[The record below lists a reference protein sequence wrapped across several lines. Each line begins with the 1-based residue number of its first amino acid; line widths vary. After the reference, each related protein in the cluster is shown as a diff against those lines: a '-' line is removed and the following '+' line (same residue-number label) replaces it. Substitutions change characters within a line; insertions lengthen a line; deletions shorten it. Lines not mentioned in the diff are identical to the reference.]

1 MGKLSGKVAIVTGG
15 GTGVGKKTS
24 QVLAGHGAKVVVS
37 GYLPGEADIVAEAIR
52 ATGGQASAVRADIS
66 EEEQIKV
73 MVDHAVLTFG
83 GVDILINNAA
93 LTDPAVRAK
102 DRDVVNADADT
113 WDQVMRINLRGPM
126 LAAKYAV
133 PQMIAR
139 GGGAIINI
147 SSGMGMFGELTQTAY
162 GVSKAAINHLTKY
175 IATQYGKDGVRCN
188 SLPLGFIVTDVDNEN
203 KKKISPDLIKIFMSN
218 HLTTY
223 PGSGRHVADTIA
235 FLVSD
240 EAAYITGQIIPV
252 DGGVTT
258 HSPLYAQVSEMF
270 AVSGINKF

>member
-24 QVLAGHGAKVVVS
+24 QVLAGHGAQVVVS
-37 GYLPGEADIVAEAIR
+37 GYLPDEADIVADAIR
-52 ATGGQASAVRADIS
+52 AAGGEASAVRVDVG
-66 EEEQIKV
+66 EEEQISA
-73 MVDHAVLTFG
+73 MVEHALSAFG

-93 LTDPAVRAK
+93 LTDPAYRAK

-126 LAAKYAV
+126 LAAKYAI

-139 GGGAIINI
+139 GGGAIVNI

-175 IATQYGKDGVRCN
+175 IATQYGKDKVRCN
-188 SLPLGFIVTDVDNEN
+188 SLPLGFIVTDADNEN
-203 KKKISPDLIKIFMSN
+203 KKKISPELIKIFMSN
-218 HLTTY
+218 HLTPY
-223 PGSGRHVADTIA
+223 AGSGQHVADTIA

-240 EAAYITGQIIPV
+240 EAAYITGQVIPV

-258 HSPLYAQVSEMF
+258 HSPLYAQVTEMF
-270 AVSGINKF
+270 AASGINKF